1 MARAIPTLKQR
12 EKFLQ
17 LVADGKNRADAAAEV
32 DSTGTAFRS
41 LCRNN
46 QAFNTAYEEALR
58 TGRAGLRDTIRKTFL
73 DRALDG
79 STQGSDRLL
88 LVLAETHLP
97 EFAWRREQRVHHD
110 HTGRVEVAVDV
121 EVALAEVRAQLARV
135 VPLNGRLDGQRL
147 ALDAGEARTG

>member
-1 MARAIPTLKQR
+1 MARAVPTLKQR
-12 EKFLQ
+12 DAFLK

-32 DSTGTAFRS
+32 GSTGSAFRS

-46 QAFNTAYEEALR
+46 QAFNTAYEAALHA
-58 TGRAGLRDTIRKTFL
+58 GRAGIRDTIRKTFF

-97 EFAWRREQRVHHD
+97 ELAWRREQRVHHD

-135 VPLNGRLDGQRL
+135 VPLHGQLDGERL
-147 ALDAGEARTG
+147 ALDSGEAHTG